1 MNMAKNKIAAP
12 AFRAEIERI
21 IMSTNCGHCE
31 FDEAEGDVF
40 RHCDSCCRKIVTII
54 SAIVFDG

>member
-1 MNMAKNKIAAP
+1 MTKKTIAAP

-21 IMSTNCGHCE
+21 IMSTNCSHCE
-31 FDEAEGDVF
+31 FDEAEGAVF

-54 SAIVFDG
+54 SAIIFGG